1 MRTFPGCPGTN
12 VFFVFCCFLFL
23 GGRGEGR
30 VHKGKVLVFVYC
42 FFWDRVWL
50 FHTGWS
56 AGVCSQL
63 TAALDSWA
71 QMILLPWLPKVLG
84 LQPRATTPSQGQRFH
99 KGKARIFL
107 TTATKRLIWRCSLSE
122 ILQMMCS
129 VTQWNQQNKPGCRV
143 LVWKEGGWAL

>member
-1 MRTFPGCPGTN
+1 MRKLIQGWDNLLTIANTSNPKN
-12 VFFVFCCFLFL
+12 FFFFLVTECCSVTQA
-23 GGRGEGR
+23 GMQ
-30 VHKGKVLVFVYC
+30 
-42 FFWDRVWL
+42 WL
-50 FHTGWS
+50 S
-56 AGVCSQL
+56 EL